1 MLWNIYIYIYTKW
14 YYENSEWLNIKITV
28 KISHRTHSRDI
39 WSSLACTL
47 MANPTTVNRD
57 HYCPLSL
64 PHITEMYVL
73 NRNDAILMKHYSDII
88 MSTIASQITSRT
100 IAYPTIFQAQIIENI
115 KALCHWPG
123 DQWPQR
129 ASNVDNVSIW
139 WRHHDF
145 RHWQYRVIAILLTF
159 GWAND
164 ENFLTKSFKQFCLG
178 MNMMNMLIHWGRL
191 THGSISKP
199 DYH

>member
-1 MLWNIYIYIYTKW
+1 MHHRKQIITTSYCWISHGKATYYSHFFENIYALKYIYIYIYTKW
-14 YYENSEWLNIKITV
+14 YYENSEWLNIKITI
-28 KISHRTHSRDI
+28 KISHRTHPRDI
-39 WSSLACTL
+39 WSWLTCTL

-115 KALCHWPG
+115 KALCHWPR
-123 DQWPQR
+123 WPV
-129 ASNVDNVSIW
+129 NTPHKGPVTWIMFPFD
-139 WRHHDF
+139 D
-145 RHWQYRVIAILLTF
+145 VIMIFDT
-159 GWAND
+159 
-164 ENFLTKSFKQFCLG
+164 
-178 MNMMNMLIHWGRL
+178 
-191 THGSISKP
+191 GSIALLP
-199 DYH
+199 FC